1 VLYHITRKGNEK
13 IEETAE
19 RYSGSYGK
27 GTDANKIEMA
37 IGFYRVLD
45 LITRFYALKK

>member
-27 GTDANKIEMA
+27 GTDAKKIERT